1 MANTDTQEFQEQIL
15 AAARKVPF
23 FNLVGLE
30 VIEIAP
36 GRSITQMSWRED
48 LAGPGGLIHGGMI
61 ASLIDT
67 GTAYAL
73 LLTDELRDSL
83 LAGRGLVTVDL
94 RVKYLRP
101 VAGGRLTC
109 VSTATRVG
117 RKIIHTDA
125 VVTNDDDIEV
135 ARGDALYTTVDA
147 GHGLQHT
154 SSP

>member
-94 RVKYLRP
+94 RVKYLLSLIHISEPTRP
-101 VAGGRLTC
+101 
-109 VSTATRVG
+109 
-117 RKIIHTDA
+117 
-125 VVTNDDDIEV
+125 
-135 ARGDALYTTVDA
+135 Y
-147 GHGLQHT
+147 
-154 SSP
+154 

>member
-1 MANTDTQEFQEQIL
+1 MSDTDVQDFQAQIL

-30 VIEIAP
+30 VVEIAP
-36 GRSITQMSWRED
+36 GRSTTRMSWRDD

-73 LLTDELRDSL
+73 LLTEELRDSL
-83 LAGRGLVTVDL
+83 LAGRRLVTVDL

-101 VAGGRLTC
+101 VAGGRITC

-117 RKIIHTDA
+117 RQIIHTDA
-125 VVTNDDDIEV
+125 VVSNDDSREV

-147 GHGLQHT
+147 GHGL
-154 SSP
+154 SRLSD

>member
-1 MANTDTQEFQEQIL
+1 MANTDAREFQEQIL

-30 VIEIAP
+30 VIEVAP
-36 GRSITQMSWRED
+36 GRSTTQMSWRED

-101 VAGGRLTC
+101 VAGGRITC

-125 VVTNDDDIEV
+125 VVTNDDDREV

-154 SSP
+154 SSS